1 MDLDIK
7 VLNQANGE
15 NWAMYQGDA
24 CEVVKGIPSDSLHY
38 SIFSPPFISLYVYSS
53 SERDLG
59 NARSDAE
66 FYDHFQFLIQELH
79 RVLIPGRLL
88 SFHCM
93 DIPAMKERDGYIGLK
108 DFPGDLIRMFQ
119 AVGFIYHSR
128 VAIWK
133 DPLIEATRTKALG
146 LMHKQVI
153 KDSAMSRQGLPDY
166 LITMRKPGDNSKP
179 ISRPNGFTEF
189 IGEDEPKAR
198 KGEPKITASD
208 FERSSKRGST
218 VYTHDDPIYTH
229 QVWRRYASPVWM
241 DINQSD
247 TLQRE
252 SAREEADER
261 HVCPLQLQVIQRAL
275 ELWTS
280 RGDVVLSPF
289 AGIGSEGYVAV
300 QRGRRF
306 VGIEL
311 KKSYY
316 DQAVA
321 NLRNAEAAMEQ
332 TTLFSG
338 VGR

>member
-1 MDLDIK
+1 MDLISIK
-7 VLNQANGE
+7 VLNQAIGE
-15 NWAMYQGDA
+15 TWAMYHGDA
-24 CEVVKGIPSDSLHY
+24 CDVIKGIPSDSLHY

-53 SERDLG
+53 SERDMG
-59 NARSDAE
+59 NARTDRE

-79 RVLIPGRLL
+79 RALMPGRLL

-119 AVGFIYHSR
+119 AAGFIYHSR

-146 LMHKQVI
+146 LMHKQVV

-166 LITMRKPGDNSKP
+166 LITMRKLGDNSEP
-179 ISRPNGFTEF
+179 ISRRNGFTEF
-189 IGEDEPKAR
+189 IGEDEPRAPKAGPTL
-198 KGEPKITASD
+198 KKDGDK
-208 FERSSKRGST
+208 SSHLTR
-218 VYTHDDPIYTH
+218 DDPVYSH
-229 QVWRRYASPVWM
+229 QVWRRYASPVWL
-241 DINQSD
+241 DINQSE

-275 ELWTS
+275 ELWTNPN
-280 RGDVVLSPF
+280 DVVLDPF
-289 AGIGSEGYVAV
+289 GGIGSTGHVAV
-300 QRGRRF
+300 QRRRRF

-311 KKSYY
+311 KKSYW
-316 DQAVA
+316 DQACA
-321 NLRNAEAAMEQ
+321 NLRNAESAAEQ
-332 TTLFSG
+332 TTLFAG
-338 VGR
+338 VSA

>member
-1 MDLDIK
+1 MDLTLTK
-7 VLNQANGE
+7 VLDQVIGE
-15 NWAMYQGDA
+15 NWAMYHGDV
-24 CEVVKGIPSDSLHY
+24 CDVVKGIPSDSLHY

-53 SERDLG
+53 SERDMG
-59 NARSDAE
+59 NARSDSE

-79 RVLIPGRLL
+79 RVIMPGRLL

-119 AVGFIYHSR
+119 AQGFIYHSR
-128 VAIWK
+128 AAIWK

-146 LMHKQVI
+146 LMHKQVV

-166 LITMRKPGDNSKP
+166 LITMRKPGTNGEP
-179 ISRPNGFTEF
+179 IARPNGFTEF
-189 IGEDEPKAR
+189 IGNDEPKAR
-198 KGEPKITASD
+198 KGETVVKSRDIERYQGVTA
-208 FERSSKRGST
+208 
-218 VYTHDDPIYTH
+218 DDPVYSH

-261 HVCPLQLQVIQRAL
+261 HVCPLQLQVIERGL
-275 ELWTS
+275 ELWTNPN
-280 RGDVVLSPF
+280 DVVLDPF
-289 AGIGSEGYVAV
+289 GGIGSTGYVAV

-306 VGIEL
+306 IGVEL
-311 KKSYY
+311 KESYFK
-316 DQAVA
+316 QAVA

-332 TTLFSG
+332 TTLFSR
-338 VGR
+338 VAQ